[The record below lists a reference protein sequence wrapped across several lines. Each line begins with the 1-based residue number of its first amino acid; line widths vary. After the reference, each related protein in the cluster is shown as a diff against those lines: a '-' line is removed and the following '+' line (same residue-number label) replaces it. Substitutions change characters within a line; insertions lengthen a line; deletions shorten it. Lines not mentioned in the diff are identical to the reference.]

1 MNERDALATSEAL
14 HQRVRSF
21 ARSALAAVSGVAA
34 QTPGGG
40 ASPESFELL
49 ALDIARFQAEH
60 NPALAR
66 LWRHHGAHLGALVD
80 VPAVP
85 ADAFRLGRVATFPAA
100 LDAAAFQTSGT
111 TGGAGRHVFRTL
123 DTYRELSVSWGTRSL
138 LGAESPGRHT
148 VLALAPAFEPERRS
162 SLGYMMQAL
171 MTTLDGRALAGSG
184 GFEPL
189 EPGRWLISE
198 GAVDVE
204 SLRRGAA
211 LAAGRGEPV
220 LLLATSFALVW
231 LLDRLG
237 GAELP
242 LPEGS
247 SVMFTG
253 GFKGRARS
261 VEHGELGAAIC
272 RAFCIRPA
280 RLIGEYGMTELSSQ
294 LYDTGFDPG
303 GAPSLFFEP
312 PWLRVTPVDPISL
325 APVPEGEIGLAEF
338 TDLANVDSALKVLTQ
353 DRVRREGRGLV
364 LLGRQAGARLRG
376 CSLAVELLA
385 AWQPAG
391 AARGAAR

>member
-1 MNERDALATSEAL
+1 MNEQDAVCAASEAL
-14 HQRVRSF
+14 HERVRRF
-21 ARSALAAVSGVAA
+21 ARSARAEAATPDTTGVAA
-34 QTPGGG
+34 R
-40 ASPESFELL
+40 ESFEVL
-49 ALDIARFQAEH
+49 ALDIASFQAQH

-66 LWRHHGAHLGALVD
+66 LCRHHGARLETLLD

-100 LDAAAFQTSGT
+100 LGVAAFQTSGT

-123 DTYRELSVSWGTRSL
+123 DTYRELSVSWGARSL
-138 LGAESPGRHT
+138 LGAESPARHT
-148 VLALAPAFEPERRS
+148 VLALAPVFEPERRS
-162 SLGYMMQAL
+162 SLGYMMQEL
-171 MTTLDGRALAGSG
+171 MRTLDGRALDG
-184 GFEPL
+184 GRPFDAR

-198 GAVDVE
+198 RGVDVE
-204 SLRRGAA
+204 SLRHGVA
-211 LAAGRGEPV
+211 LAAARAEPV

-237 GAELP
+237 GTPLP

-261 VEHGELGAAIC
+261 IEHTELGASIC
-272 RAFCIRPA
+272 RTFGLDPA
-280 RLIGEYGMTELSSQ
+280 RLVGEYGMTELSSQ

-325 APVPEGEIGLAEF
+325 APVPEGEVGLASF
-338 TDLANVDSALKVLTQ
+338 TDLANVDSALRVLTQ
-353 DRVRREGRGLV
+353 DRVRRHEGGLL
-364 LLGRQAGARLRG
+364 LLGRQAGSRLRG

-385 AWQPAG
+385 AWQPTAR
-391 AARGAAR
+391 AALGGPR